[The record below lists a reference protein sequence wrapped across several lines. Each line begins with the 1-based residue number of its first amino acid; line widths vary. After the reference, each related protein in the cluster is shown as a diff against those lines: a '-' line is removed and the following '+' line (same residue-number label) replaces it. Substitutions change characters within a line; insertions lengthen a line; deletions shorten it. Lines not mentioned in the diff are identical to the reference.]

1 MFLQNLYLINLLWKG
16 KKPIELPKVT
26 FFDDFYFWFNT
37 ETKKEYYATPLYF
50 YKADFH
56 LDTENKLR
64 DVYYKE
70 TELTDR
76 GLKHPASLYFPFHE
90 KLGLLLL
97 RFLNADLSNYE
108 IANKTFFYAYG
119 FEILRDLDESY
130 KFELKQNYSNDEEY
144 LKATTKIFEDL
155 HENLIDTQ
163 EELRKAVTYIYN
175 LNNIKSLEKYTYSER
190 FAVYLIK
197 RLGKLYSYYK
207 NDFIMRDSYSRKY
220 QDFDNDNEYE
230 LLETSQSKKQVL
242 SMSDTHKSNDLSSIC
257 YAILE
262 ELSKIP
268 NYPIKKCQHCGMY
281 FIPNAKTDE
290 VYCDYPKEIS
300 KPCRELGAFQSYT
313 QRLKDNQ
320 AMGEYRR
327 TYQQKFMQVRK
338 YKSNTKLA
346 KEFET
351 WKKKAKE
358 KINDMK
364 KGKLTE
370 NEVYE
375 WIIKNK

>member
-1 MFLQNLYLINLLWKG
+1 MK
-16 KKPIELPKVT
+16 LPEVA
-26 FFDDFYFWFNT
+26 FFEDFYFWFNT
-37 ETKKEYYATPLYF
+37 ETKIEYYATPLYF
-50 YKADFH
+50 YKASFD
-56 LDTENKLR
+56 LDNINGVR

-70 TELTDR
+70 TELTDN
-76 GLKHPASLYFPFHE
+76 GLKHPASMYFPFHE
-90 KLGLLLL
+90 KFGLLLL

-119 FEILRDLDESY
+119 FEILRDLDRKY
-130 KFELKQNYSNDEEY
+130 KVELKQNYGSNEEY

-155 HENLIDTQ
+155 QENLIDLQQ
-163 EELRKAVTYIYN
+163 ELIKAVTYIYN
-175 LNNIKSLEKYTYSER
+175 LDNIKSLDKYTYSER

-197 RLGKLYSYYK
+197 RIGKLYTYYE
-207 NDFIMRDSYSRKY
+207 NDFIIRDSYSRKY
-220 QDFDNDNEYE
+220 KDIGKNSEYD
-230 LLETSQSKKQVL
+230 LLNTLKDTNKIL
-242 SMSDTHKSNDLSSIC
+242 AMSDTHKSNDLSSIC

-262 ELSKIP
+262 ELSKTP
-268 NYPIKKCQHCGMY
+268 NYPIKKCQNCGMY
-281 FIPNAKTDE
+281 FIPSAKTDE
-290 VYCDYPKEIS
+290 VYCDYPKENS
-300 KPCRELGAFQSYT
+300 KSCRDLGAFQSYT
-313 QRLKDNQ
+313 QRLKDNK

-338 YKSNTKLA
+338 DKSNTKLI

-370 NEVYE
+370 NEVYQ
-375 WIIKNK
+375 WILKNK

>member
-1 MFLQNLYLINLLWKG
+1 MG
-16 KKPIELPKVT
+16 LPEIT

-56 LDTENKLR
+56 LDTENRLR

-97 RFLNADLSNYE
+97 RFLNADFSNYE

-130 KFELKQNYSNDEEY
+130 KFELKQNYGNDKEY

-163 EELRKAVTYIYN
+163 EELKRAVTYIYN
-175 LNNIKSLEKYTYSER
+175 LDNIKSLEKYTYSER

-220 QDFDNDNEYE
+220 QDFDNDSEYE
-230 LLETSQSKKQVL
+230 LLETLQSKKQVL

-290 VYCDYPKEIS
+290 VYCDYPKENS

-327 TYQQKFMQVRK
+327 TYQQKFMQVK
-338 YKSNTKLA
+338 KDKNKSKD
-346 KEFET
+346 FEN
-351 WKKKAKE
+351 WKKQAKE

-370 NEVYE
+370 NQVYE
-375 WIIKNK
+375 WILKNK

>member
-1 MFLQNLYLINLLWKG
+1 M
-16 KKPIELPKVT
+16 ELPEVT

-50 YKADFH
+50 YKADYH

-70 TELTDR
+70 KEKTDN
-76 GLKHPASLYFPFHE
+76 GLKHPASIYFPFYE
-90 KLGLLLL
+90 KFGLLLL

-108 IANKTFFYAYG
+108 VAYKTFFYAYG
-119 FEILRDLDESY
+119 FEILRDLDENY
-130 KFELKQNYSNDEEY
+130 KFELLNNYGSNENY
-144 LKATTKIFEDL
+144 LKATNKIFEDL
-155 HENLIDTQ
+155 QENLIDLQ
-163 EELRKAVTYIYN
+163 EELINAVTYIYN
-175 LNNIKSLEKYTYSER
+175 LNNDSNLEKYTYSER

-197 RLGKLYSYYK
+197 RKGKLYSYYK
-207 NDFIMRDSYSRKY
+207 NDLIMRDSYSRKY
-220 QDFDNDNEYE
+220 DEFLNNSEYDI
-230 LLETSQSKKQVL
+230 LESLHSENVLL

-262 ELSKIP
+262 ELSKTP
-268 NYPIKKCQHCGMY
+268 NYPIKKCQNCGMY
-281 FIPNAKTDE
+281 FIPTSKVDE
-290 VYCDYPKEIS
+290 IYCDYPKENS
-300 KPCRELGAFQSYT
+300 KPCRDLGAFQSYT
-313 QRLKDNQ
+313 ERLKQNK

-338 YKSNTKLA
+338 DKTNTKLA

-351 WKKKAKE
+351 WKKQAKE

-370 NEVYE
+370 NEVYN
-375 WIIKNK
+375 WIIENK